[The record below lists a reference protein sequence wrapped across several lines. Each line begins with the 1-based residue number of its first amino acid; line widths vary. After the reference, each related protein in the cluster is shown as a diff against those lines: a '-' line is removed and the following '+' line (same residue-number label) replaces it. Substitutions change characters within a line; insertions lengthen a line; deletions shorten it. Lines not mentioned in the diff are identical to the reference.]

1 MKLTCIDL
9 WIEFHN
15 EKNDISLQV
24 RENLITI
31 KQNDKEIVMNRN
43 HSDKQIFELATLLGC
58 DLKYKT
64 FYAATK

>member
-31 KQNDKEIVMNRN
+31 KQNDKEIVINRN
-43 HSDKQIFELATLLGC
+43 HSDKQIFELATLLGYS
-58 DLKYKT
+58 LKYKT